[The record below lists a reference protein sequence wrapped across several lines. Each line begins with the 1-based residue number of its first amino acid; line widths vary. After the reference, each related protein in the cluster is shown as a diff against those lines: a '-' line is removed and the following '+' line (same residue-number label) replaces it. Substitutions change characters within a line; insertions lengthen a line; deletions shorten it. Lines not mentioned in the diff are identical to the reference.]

1 MRAVTGEEASYG
13 SGVQPQVRRPDTLEG
28 WEETREDW
36 EGGGGGADRFRS
48 PSPAMKGRQR
58 L

>member
-36 EGGGGGADRFRS
+36 EGGGGRTVSARR
-48 PSPAMKGRQR
+48 ARQ
-58 L
+58 